1 MEKTCMNILTELDM
15 CLKEPNNQELGH
27 MLWGGT
33 ISILYPTQTDR
44 GKSAT
49 QNAHQDTF
57 SEMQGNRSKVE
68 SEFKQ
73 LHTSIKTSH
82 HRKVMQCP
90 TLRELADKE
99 FLDDRITEDSDM
111 EDDDDVTMTGSEI
124 ILAPGTLS
132 PSQCSFKTP
141 MNIPT

>member
-1 MEKTCMNILTELDM
+1 M
-15 CLKEPNNQELGH
+15 
-27 MLWGGT
+27 
-33 ISILYPTQTDR
+33 
-44 GKSAT
+44 
-49 QNAHQDTF
+49 
-57 SEMQGNRSKVE
+57 
-68 SEFKQ
+68 
-73 LHTSIKTSH
+73 
-82 HRKVMQCP
+82 
-90 TLRELADKE
+90 RELADKE